1 MQTRG
6 SSRAGQLQCGLRR
19 RGVGS
24 SRRAG
29 RSRQAQAGGVPRIV
43 LAEGKKINLAVGA
56 QWHSE
61 KKEKKGR
68 FGVGAGLRG
77 QTLDRPPILRG
88 SVGPVWAF
96 LLTVKLLGFL
106 VNSETRHTEG
116 ANNQISE

>member
-19 RGVGS
+19 RGAGS

-29 RSRQAQAGGVPRIV
+29 RCRQAQAGGVPRIV
-43 LAEGKKINLAVGA
+43 LAEGKKINLAWCPVA
-56 QWHSE
+56 LE
-61 KKEKKGR
+61 KKERKGR

-88 SVGPVWAF
+88 SVGPD
-96 LLTVKLLGFL
+96 
-106 VNSETRHTEG
+106 
-116 ANNQISE
+116 